1 MAKGMNDFSD
11 PDVIRNAAYKLF
23 VVFKPEYASN
33 YPKNPF
39 VFFSQTTKRDNGL
52 DRLFRLA
59 HKKMA
64 EANLMIIYDNQT
76 GERYEDKVLFK
87 DPNYIPLQKK

>member
-23 VVFKPEYASN
+23 IVFKPEFAIR
-33 YPKNPF
+33 YPRNPF
-39 VFFSQTTKRDNGL
+39 VFFSQTTKRDKGL
-52 DRLFRLA
+52 DRLYRLA
-59 HKKMA
+59 QAKVK
-64 EANLMIIYDNQT
+64 EANLMILYDNQT
-76 GERYEDKVLFK
+76 GERYQDKVLFK